1 LKHSTGDSTLKKK
14 GVFAMTKLF
23 TQNSNFRN
31 FLLYQVLKGIGS
43 GIFAIFMMWA
53 VHYQF
58 QNTWYTAV
66 AGFMFAFPSVASFV
80 AGPFVDRRGKA
91 ALIRIASF
99 VQICVIGFLL
109 APIELGVWAIF
120 LAILIFAIANMISSP
135 AEKAILPS
143 IVNGD
148 ELIKANALINIL
160 GTVTGLAIGIFLY
173 FTMVDDGSFSTVF
186 LVNIAALIGGL
197 VFAML
202 LKDFAKSTDSK
213 LSSVEMRQNYFA
225 ELKTGFAYVKKDA
238 LAHLVIVFACMS
250 IIGNMAYVNL
260 PMFAEIHRGDGSGY
274 IILMA
279 VSMVGGVVGSYI
291 ANIVAP
297 KFELGKIF
305 IAGLILMG
313 IARIVFVHVISNDFR
328 RALLILVLYSGLAS
342 AVGLMF
348 HSMQQKMLNKNIIG
362 RVSTIITTI
371 VSIAAAGGALVGGLA
386 GTLLPNVDMV
396 FIIQGVI
403 YIIIGLGVSL
413 SGHVRKLPKISDVE
427 EL

>member
-1 LKHSTGDSTLKKK
+1 M
-14 GVFAMTKLF
+14 VKLF
-23 TQNSNFRN
+23 SQNSSFRN

-66 AGFMFAFPSVASFV
+66 AGFMFAFPSVVSFV
-80 AGPFVDRRGKA
+80 VGPFVDSRSKT
-91 ALIRIASF
+91 ALIRITCL
-99 VQICVIGFLL
+99 VQICVVGFLL
-109 APIELGVWAIF
+109 APIELGVWTVFI
-120 LAILIFAIANMISSP
+120 AILIFASANMISTP
-135 AEKAILPS
+135 AEKAVLPS

-160 GTVTGLAIGIFLY
+160 GTIAGLAIGVFLY
-173 FTMVDDGSFSTVF
+173 FTMVDDGSFTIVF
-186 LVNIAALIGGL
+186 LANIAALIAAL

-213 LSSVEMRQNYFA
+213 MSSVEMQHNYFT
-225 ELKTGFAYVKKDA
+225 ELKAGFAYIKKGA
-238 LAHLVIVFACMS
+238 LAHLVIAFACIS
-250 IIGNMAYVNL
+250 IIGNMVYVNL
-260 PMFAEIHRGDGSGY
+260 PMFAEIHRGDASGY

-279 VSMVGGVVGSYI
+279 IGMVGGVVGSYI
-291 ANIVAP
+291 ANIVGP
-297 KFELGKIF
+297 KYELGKIF

-313 IARIVFVHVISNDFR
+313 IARIIFVHVISDDFR
-328 RALLILVLYSGLAS
+328 RALLIFVLYSGLAS
-342 AVGLMF
+342 TVGLMF
-348 HSMQQKMLNKNIIG
+348 HSMQQKMLNKNVIG

-371 VSIAAAGGALVGGLA
+371 ISIAAAGGALVGGFA

-403 YIIIGLGVSL
+403 YILIGVGVGL
-413 SGHVRKLPKISDVE
+413 SRHIRKLTKINDIE
-427 EL
+427 ELRL